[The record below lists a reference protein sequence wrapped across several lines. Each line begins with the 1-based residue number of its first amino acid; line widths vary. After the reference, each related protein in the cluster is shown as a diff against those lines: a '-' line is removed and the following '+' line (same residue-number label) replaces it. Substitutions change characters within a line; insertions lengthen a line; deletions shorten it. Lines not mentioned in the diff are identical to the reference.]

1 MKKIFLSLLFTVL
14 LTNSPQ
20 IINTVFAAGS
30 DINPNDLHVVD
41 FKSRLHKSEQD
52 LKNSKAGI
60 LKELN
65 INEDEFND
73 FIKKNR
79 NFYKDCFEQQIV
91 KYKTENKF
99 SKLVKVPEEINAHLQ
114 KNPTIEIFT
123 IDNLFSKYCSPGI
136 TIGQTIF
143 VDSKFV
149 DKAGIIMHEICHAI
163 NDDQSTI
170 SALDAFIAQHN
181 KNNKNLKF
189 NRLANLRSKFYQM
202 VEKRADLWS
211 AAHGKDFA
219 KQLCD
224 FFKSLECATTD
235 CHPELAER
243 ICYLS

>member
-1 MKKIFLSLLFTVL
+1 MKTIFLSLLFTVL
-14 LTNSPQ
+14 LTKSPQ
-20 IINTVFAAGS
+20 IINKSFASGS
-30 DINPNDLHVVD
+30 ALKPKSECLVD
-41 FKSRLHKSEQD
+41 FKSRLHKSEED

-65 INEDEFND
+65 SNEDEFND
-73 FIKKNR
+73 FIKQNR
-79 NFYKDCFEQQIV
+79 NFYKDCFTQQV
-91 KYKTENKF
+91 AKYKTENKF
-99 SKLVKVPEEINAHLQ
+99 SKLVKVPEEISVHLQ
-114 KNPTIEIFT
+114 KNPTIEIFA
-123 IDNLFSKYCSPGI
+123 IDNLFGKYCSPGI

-163 NDDQSTI
+163 NDDQITI

-181 KNNKNLKF
+181 KNNKNSKF
-189 NRLANLRSKFYQM
+189 NRLANLRSKFYQRI
-202 VEKRADLWS
+202 EKRADLWS
-211 AAHGKDFA
+211 AANGKDCA